1 MRTAGDPREAV
12 ASIRDAV
19 RHVDPN
25 LPIMNVT
32 TQLNELEGRFSQE
45 KLFAQA
51 YVVFGGLALLV
62 ASIGLFGVMSYSV
75 ARRTNEIGI
84 RMTLGARTR
93 DVMGL
98 VMRES
103 MILVALGVAIGLGG
117 AVAATRLVESLLFGL
132 TPTDPAAMAGALTV
146 MMLVSAVAGYLPA
159 RRASRVDP
167 MVALRC
173 E

>member
-1 MRTAGDPREAV
+1 
-12 ASIRDAV
+12 
-19 RHVDPN
+19 
-25 LPIMNVT
+25 MNVM
-32 TQLNELEGRFSQE
+32 TQLEEVEGRFQQE
-45 KLFAQA
+45 RVFAQA
-51 YVVFGGLALLV
+51 YTLFGALALLV
-62 ASIGLFGVMSYSV
+62 ASVGLFGVMSYSV

-84 RMTLGARTR
+84 RMTLGARAS

-103 MILVALGVAIGLGG
+103 MMLVVAGVALGLGG
-117 AVAATRLVESLLFGL
+117 AMAASRLVSNLLFGL
-132 TPTDPAAMAGALTV
+132 TPTDPMATAGAVTV
-146 MMLVSAVAGYLPA
+146 MLLVSALAGYLPA

>member
-1 MRTAGDPREAV
+1 M
-12 ASIRDAV
+12 S
-19 RHVDPN
+19 
-25 LPIMNVT
+25 
-32 TQLNELEGRFSQE
+32 
-45 KLFAQA
+45 
-51 YVVFGGLALLV
+51 FGALALLV

-103 MILVALGVAIGLGG
+103 MVLVAAGVAIG
-117 AVAATRLVESLLFGL
+117 VAAALAASRLIASLLFGL
-132 TPTDPAAMAGALTV
+132 TPSDPLAMAGAITV
-146 MMLVSAVAGYLPA
+146 MLAVSALAGYLPA
-159 RRASRVDP
+159 RRATKVDP